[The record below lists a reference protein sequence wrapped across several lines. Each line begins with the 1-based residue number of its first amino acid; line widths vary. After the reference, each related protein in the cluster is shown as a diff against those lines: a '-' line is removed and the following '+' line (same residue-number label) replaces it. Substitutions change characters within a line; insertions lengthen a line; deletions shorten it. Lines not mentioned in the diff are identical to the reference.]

1 MSTNINETADS
12 CLIVGI
18 FWNEFDVALT
28 LVTRCSLVSKITI
41 TYKGVNFADAAAVT
55 TGWTWTFVYIFSKKG
70 RENTIFKLIF
80 TWKNPSTFDE
90 LVQWITLNFT

>member
-1 MSTNINETADS
+1 MSTNINETTDS
-12 CLIVGI
+12 CLIVDI

-55 TGWTWTFVYIFSKKG
+55 TGWTWTFVYI
-70 RENTIFKLIF
+70 
-80 TWKNPSTFDE
+80 
-90 LVQWITLNFT
+90 